1 MRSGA
6 ERRGSSAAAP
16 PGSPPP
22 GRARPAGSDVS
33 PALPPPAA
41 SQPRARDAG
50 DARAQPRPLFQWS
63 KWKKRMSMS
72 SISASSARRPVFDD
86 KEDGE

>member
-16 PGSPPP
+16 PVSPPP
-22 GRARPAGSDVS
+22 GRPRPVGSDAPS
-33 PALPPPAA
+33 ALPPAAA

-50 DARAQPRPLFQWS
+50 DARTQPRPLFQWS

-72 SISASSARRPVFDD
+72 SISAASARRPVFDD

>member
-22 GRARPAGSDVS
+22 GRARPVGSDVS
-33 PALPPPAA
+33 PALPPPAS

-72 SISASSARRPVFDD
+72 SISAASARRPVFDD